1 MIKLKGE
8 AIVKDDI
15 FVSVI
20 TVTYNCEKTIQRT
33 IDSVVAQQYS
43 NIEYIIVDGVSSD
56 NTLNIIKA
64 SKKKYPGIIK
74 YVSEKDKGLYD
85 AMNKGIKMANGEIIG
100 IINGDD
106 YYTDFAVQSAVA
118 LFEKESIDIV
128 YSDLIYCRNGKVD
141 TEHPLKADHRRL
153 VERMSVNHPTCFVKK
168 SVYDKYGIFDTQFR
182 IAADYE
188 IMARFYA
195 NNCIFK
201 KSDKVLAVMEA
212 GGLSNNNWKT
222 VNEKYLI
229 HRKYFSR
236 ISAELYR
243 VRNVLLYVYRV
254 IKRK

>member
-1 MIKLKGE
+1 MHTNIL
-8 AIVKDDI
+8 
-15 FVSVI
+15 VSII

-33 IDSVVAQQYS
+33 IDSVIAQQYT
-43 NIEYIIVDGVSSD
+43 NIEYILVDGDSSD

-64 SKKKYPGIIK
+64 NQRKHPEIIR
-74 YVSEKDKGLYD
+74 YISEKDQGLYD
-85 AMNKGIKMANGEIIG
+85 AMNKGIKMASGEIIG

-106 YYTDFAVQSAVA
+106 YYTATAVQSAVI
-118 LFEKESIDIV
+118 LFEQECVDVV
-128 YSDLIYCRNGKVD
+128 YSDLIYCRNGKID

-153 VERMSVNHPTCFVKK
+153 VERMSVNHPTCFVKR
-168 SVYDKYGIFDTQFR
+168 SVYDKYGAFNTQFR

-201 KSDKVLAVMEA
+201 KSNKVLAVMEA